1 MNRKN
6 VLGKGLGALI
16 PSYGEEKVDKG
27 PENFTEEKK
36 LSTSSKDKVDKTVD
50 NTNKVLLLPLS
61 KVEPREKQPRVV
73 FEEEALAELAES
85 IRQYGVLQPILVC
98 EKGDHYEIVAGER
111 RWRAA
116 KLAGLSKIPAIL
128 GRFEEGRINEL
139 ALIENIQRED
149 LNPIEEAQAY
159 KQLIDEYGLKQDELA
174 RRIAK
179 SRTAVTNSLRLL
191 KLDERVQGMLME
203 GSLSEGHARTLL
215 TVSDRKKQFELAQE
229 ILEKGLSVRETERLV
244 KRITAPKPPVK
255 EAEAYRDQTAYDEL
269 VLTLRRSLGTKV
281 SIRRTEQEK
290 GQLVI
295 DYYSVEELERIAA
308 LLKQQG

>member
-16 PSYGEEKVDKG
+16 PSYGEEKVDKL
-27 PENFTEEKK
+27 PENFTGDKK
-36 LSTSSKDKVDKTVD
+36 LSTSTKEKVDKSVD
-50 NTNKVLLLPLS
+50 NSNKVLQLPLS
-61 KVEPREKQPRVV
+61 KVEPREKQPRMV
-73 FEEEALAELAES
+73 FDEEALSELAES
-85 IRQYGVLQPILVC
+85 IRQHGVLQPILVC

-116 KLAGLSKIPAIL
+116 KQAGLTKIPAIL
-128 GRFEEGRINEL
+128 GKFDEKQINEL

-149 LNPIEEAQAY
+149 LNPIEEALAY

-191 KLDERVQGMLME
+191 KLDERVQALVME

-215 TVSDRKKQFELAQE
+215 AVGDKKKQYELAQE
-229 ILEKGLSVRETERLV
+229 ILEKTLSVRETERLIRRV
-244 KRITAPKPPVK
+244 VTPPQEKK
-255 EAEAYRDQTAYDEL
+255 EAPVLYRDQTAYDEL
-269 VLTLRRSLGTKV
+269 VLSLRRSLGTKV
-281 SIRRTEQEK
+281 AIRRTEQEK

-308 LLKQQG
+308 LLK

>member
-6 VLGKGLGALI
+6 ALGKGLSALI
-16 PSYGEEKVDKG
+16 PSYGEEKVEKV
-27 PENFTEEKK
+27 PENFTEPQK
-36 LSTSSKDKVDKTVD
+36 LSTSSKEKVDKSVD
-50 NTNKVLLLPLS
+50 NSNKVLQLPLS
-61 KVEPREKQPRVV
+61 KVEPRQKQPR
-73 FEEEALAELAES
+73 FIFDEGALTELAES
-85 IRQYGVLQPILVC
+85 IRQHGVLQPILVC

-116 KLAGLSKIPAIL
+116 KLAGLTKIPAIL
-128 GRFEEGRINEL
+128 GSFDEKKANEL

-149 LNPIEEAQAY
+149 LNPIEEALAY

-191 KLDERVQGMLME
+191 KLDERVQAMLMD

-215 TVSDRKKQFELAQE
+215 ALNDKKQQNDLAQE
-229 ILEKGLSVRETERLV
+229 IRDKALSVRETERLI
-244 KRITAPKPPVK
+244 RRLAAK
-255 EAEAYRDQTAYDEL
+255 EAEKKEPAPAWRDQTAYDEL
-269 VLTLRRSLGTKV
+269 VMSLRRSLGTKV

-308 LLKQQG
+308 LLKK